1 MAGLRLCSFVFFG
14 EGWMSG
20 NLKQVDV
27 AVLGAGIVGVSVAIA
42 ARQRGL
48 SVVLV
53 DRREPGSETS
63 YGNAGILSS
72 GSILPLNKP
81 SLFRALPAYLTN
93 SNAALRWNPA
103 WAIRNA
109 DWIAR
114 FLANAAPSKVL
125 PRAKALHGLIGA
137 SLKLHR
143 EWIVKAGAGDR
154 IRETG
159 WLKVWRSE
167 ALDAARQEQEF
178 LASFGIKSDLLDRQ
192 AISALE
198 PNIVPVY
205 KVGLLHTQT
214 ASVDSPGGVVK
225 AYARMFS
232 HLGGEIRQS
241 DVKAIEPAAEGW
253 RLPLGGGAISAR
265 HVVVALG
272 PWSADLLR
280 PLGYRVPLAFERGY
294 HQEFT
299 PNPARAL
306 QRPIHDAEGSFLM
319 TPMENGIRVTSGVE
333 LTDRDAPSSFAQLD
347 MVVPMARGVVEFGAA
362 VAEPWRGARPTL
374 PDSLPMIGP
383 APRHARLWLAFGNQ
397 HIGFTTGPATGAAIA
412 AMIAGDKPGFDVAP
426 FSPGRYI

>member
-1 MAGLRLCSFVFFG
+1 
-14 EGWMSG
+14 MSD
-20 NLKQVDV
+20 KQADV
-27 AVLGAGIVGVSVAIA
+27 IVLGAGIVGVSAAYA

-48 SVVLV
+48 SVILI

-72 GSILPLNKP
+72 GSIMPLNQP
-81 SLFRALPAYLTN
+81 SLWRALPAYIAN
-93 SNAALRWNPA
+93 RHAALRWDPA

-109 DWIAR
+109 DWVVR
-114 FLANAAPSKVL
+114 FLANAAPSRSK
-125 PRAKALHGLIGA
+125 PRATALHGLIGA

-143 EWIVKAGAGDR
+143 EWIVTAGEGQR

-159 WLKVWRSE
+159 WLKAWRSD
-167 ALDAARQEQEF
+167 AVDAAKREQAF
-178 LASFGIKSDLLDRQ
+178 LAEYGIDSRILDRQ
-192 AISALE
+192 DISALE

-214 ASVDSPGGVVK
+214 ASVDSPGAVVK
-225 AYARMFS
+225 AYARMFAGA
-232 HLGGEIRQS
+232 GGEVRKSEI
-241 DVKAIEPAAEGW
+241 KAISPDGEGW
-253 RLPLGGGAISAR
+253 RVALADGGISAR

-294 HQEFT
+294 HREFK
-299 PNPARAL
+299 PNPARSL

-319 TPMENGIRVTSGVE
+319 TPMEQGIRVTSGVE
-333 LTDRDAPSSFAQLD
+333 LTARDAPSSFAQLD
-347 MVVPMARGVVEFGAA
+347 QVVPLARDVIEFGEA
-362 VAEPWRGARPTL
+362 VGEPWRGARPTL

-383 APRHARLWLAFGNQ
+383 APRHPGLWLAFGNQ

-412 AMIAGDKPGFDVAP
+412 AMIGGAPPPFEVSP
-426 FSPGRYI
+426 FSPSRYL